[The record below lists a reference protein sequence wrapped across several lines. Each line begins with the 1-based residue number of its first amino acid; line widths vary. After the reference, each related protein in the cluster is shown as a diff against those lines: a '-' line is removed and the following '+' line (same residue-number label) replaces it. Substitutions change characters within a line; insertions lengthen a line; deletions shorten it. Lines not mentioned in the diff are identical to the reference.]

1 MVCPCTYVCAY
12 VCPCAVCCVF
22 IPSCAVAH
30 FLLQSGKTHGVPDV
44 AVFDFT
50 SMYAAE
56 HAARIVQRRQKEL
69 LLVLV
74 GDSLL
79 EVGREGVT

>member
-1 MVCPCTYVCAY
+1 MALCA
-12 VCPCAVCCVF
+12 CCVTS
-22 IPSCAVAH
+22 PW
-30 FLLQSGKTHGVPDV
+30 QSGKTPGVPDV

-56 HAARIVQRRQKEL
+56 HAARIVQRRHKEL

-79 EVGREGVT
+79 EVGREGVTRQ

>member
-1 MVCPCTYVCAY
+1 MSLWS
-12 VCPCAVCCVF
+12 AVF
-22 IPSCAVAH
+22 P
-30 FLLQSGKTHGVPDV
+30 LQSGKTPGVPDV

-56 HAARIVQRRQKEL
+56 HSARIVRRKEKDL

-79 EVGREGVT
+79 EVGRQNHMTVT